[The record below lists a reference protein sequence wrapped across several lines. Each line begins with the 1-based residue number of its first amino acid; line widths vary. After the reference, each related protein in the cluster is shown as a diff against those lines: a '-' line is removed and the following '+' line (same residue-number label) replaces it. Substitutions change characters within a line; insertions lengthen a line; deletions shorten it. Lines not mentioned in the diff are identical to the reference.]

1 MTTTTSP
8 TTPDEAAS
16 ATARGGATAGDDVEN
31 VVESLSELDLDRLTR
46 RMWMRI
52 RRELRTEMLID
63 RERAGVLADMR

>member
-1 MTTTTSP
+1 
-8 TTPDEAAS
+8 
-16 ATARGGATAGDDVEN
+16 VEN